1 MKRRKDR
8 EYETTIINTK
18 RFENS
23 ALPYMTK
30 LLNEDE
36 ERKRNM
42 TKFN

>member
-1 MKRRKDR
+1 MKRRNDR
-8 EYETTIINTK
+8 KYETRKINTK

-36 ERKRNM
+36 ERKRKM
-42 TKFN
+42 TKFI